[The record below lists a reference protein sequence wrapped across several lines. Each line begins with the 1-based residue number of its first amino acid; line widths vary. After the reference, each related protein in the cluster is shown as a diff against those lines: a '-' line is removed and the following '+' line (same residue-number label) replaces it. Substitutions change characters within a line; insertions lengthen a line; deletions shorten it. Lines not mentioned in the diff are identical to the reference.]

1 MRKVLHKT
9 IQPIHQCLGPSPG
22 ESQCDETVSS
32 TIFQILCALDVSRKG
47 LSEEDLINMFSI
59 SSNVWS
65 PLYFALEQYL
75 LKKSGLL
82 WYCFFYY
89 CPQTKFAKVMFIHP
103 SVSHSVH
110 RGGSASRG
118 SASSGDGY
126 VGCLHPEGGWVDP
139 LHRIL
144 RDTANERAVRIL
156 LECILVLKY
165 FEKVQNLDKRN
176 WQRIDEHKVQNIKTV
191 VVLSLGCAVYKYIC
205 ALFSK

>member
-110 RGGSASRG
+110 RGVCIQGVCILGGWICGVSASRG
-118 SASSGDGY
+118 GLGRPPPSDTTGY
-126 VGCLHPEGGWVDP
+126 GQRAGGTHPTGM
-139 LHRIL
+139 HSCFKI
-144 RDTANERAVRIL
+144 
-156 LECILVLKY
+156 
-165 FEKVQNLDKRN
+165 F
-176 WQRIDEHKVQNIKTV
+176 
-191 VVLSLGCAVYKYIC
+191 
-205 ALFSK
+205 